1 LYDRKQSGPFGSER
15 FLGRAIMAPGGLAA
29 TRFTRPLT
37 SKRQHPS
44 DNPLLVW
51 ITLWATWRRDA
62 PSHENAGPA
71 TDCSKLK
78 QKEVVENQ
86 ALARM

>member
-1 LYDRKQSGPFGSER
+1 MIENNPVLSAASGFWDARLWPRQGVAVTHSK
-15 FLGRAIMAPGGLAA
+15 
-29 TRFTRPLT
+29 RPLA

-51 ITLWATWRRDA
+51 ITLWATWLRDA

-78 QKEVVENQ
+78 QEEVVENQ
-86 ALARM
+86 ALARI